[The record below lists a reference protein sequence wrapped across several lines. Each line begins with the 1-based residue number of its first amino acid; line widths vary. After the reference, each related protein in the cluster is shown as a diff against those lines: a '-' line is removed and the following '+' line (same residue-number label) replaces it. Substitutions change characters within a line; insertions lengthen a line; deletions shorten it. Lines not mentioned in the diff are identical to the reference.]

1 MTPVNKYR
9 TCFPRPIVV
18 IASWMI
24 FTIVGS
30 FAFHVYAQTPM
41 NPIDQGKQF
50 FQNSSF
56 REALSL
62 FRDSLSDP
70 RMVSQRNEAYFWTAK
85 TLFALGRYDE
95 AIRGFDFFLNEYSND
110 RNAAEALFLQARS
123 YFLLNDFSGAIQLFN
138 RMISTHTRSP
148 FIPNAFYWAGESYL
162 ALGNLEEALRL
173 FEIVVSQFPTA
184 GRFEAARYRI
194 DVIRLQQRENQLV
207 TLMRWIQEDSLRV
220 SEAQVREITSLRQA
234 IQTLQASAPGQPS
247 AQSQQLQNQ
256 LQGVQNQLQ
265 QAQQTINQ
273 LTQENRDAFI
283 QVQNLQ
289 SQLEQTQR
297 QLTNQTRIAQ
307 TSVEED
313 AQRLQRLMRLQQ
325 QTLDLKEQVLRTI
338 LEEIQ

>member
-1 MTPVNKYR
+1 MTSVSINR
-9 TCFPRPIVV
+9 TFSRKTLVL
-18 IASWMI
+18 IAFVMMLTLSGL
-24 FTIVGS
+24 FS
-30 FAFHVYAQTPM
+30 LHVYAQTPM

-85 TLFALGRYDE
+85 TLFALGRFDE
-95 AIRGFDFFLNEYSND
+95 AIRGFDFFLNEYAND

-138 RMISTHTRSP
+138 RMISTHPRSP
-148 FIPNAFYWAGESYL
+148 FVPNAFYWAGESYL

-173 FEIVVSQFPTA
+173 FEIVVNQFPTA

-194 DVIRLQQRENQLV
+194 DVIQLQQRENQLV

-220 SEAQVREITSLRQA
+220 SEAQAREISSLRQA
-234 IQTLQASAPGQPS
+234 IQTLQTSTPAQTSV
-247 AQSQQLQNQ
+247 QSQQLQNQ
-256 LQGVQNQLQ
+256 LQGLQNQLQ

-283 QVQNLQ
+283 QVQSLQ

-297 QLTNQTRIAQ
+297 QLANQTVISQASADEDIQRRQTLIRI
-307 TSVEED
+307 
-313 AQRLQRLMRLQQ
+313 QQ
-325 QTLDLKEQVLRTI
+325 QALELKEQLLRTM
-338 LEEIQ
+338 LEVIQ